1 MTGEQI
7 AALVGAVVMCLGNVS
22 GLIVVWKKLA
32 EQKLDRAL
40 TKEARDAD
48 SQFLHN
54 DNQELHDAVQ
64 KAVWDIQL
72 LKDNAQHRD
81 TLIEDLQK
89 QINALNSTLAVTN
102 TQLHTLVDAIRELK
116 EK

>member
-1 MTGEQI
+1 MTTEQI
-7 AALVGAVVMCLGNVS
+7 AAVVGAVLLCLGN
-22 GLIVVWKKLA
+22 LA
-32 EQKLDRAL
+32 AWIKTATDVAKQKADRIL
-40 TKEARDAD
+40 TKETRDAD
-48 SQFLHN
+48 S
-54 DNQELHDAVQ
+54 QELHDAVQ

-102 TQLHTLVDAIRELK
+102 TQLHTLVDVIKELK
-116 EK
+116 DK

>member
-7 AALVGAVVMCLGNVS
+7 AAVVGAVVLCLGN
-22 GLIVVWKKLA
+22 LA
-32 EQKLDRAL
+32 AWLKTASDVAKQKADRLL
-40 TKEARDAD
+40 TKETRDAD
-48 SQFLHN
+48 SQA
-54 DNQELHDAVQ
+54 LHDAVQ

-102 TQLHTLVDAIRELK
+102 VQLNTLVEAIKDLK

>member
-7 AALVGAVVMCLGNVS
+7 AAVVGAVVLCLGN
-22 GLIVVWKKLA
+22 LA
-32 EQKLDRAL
+32 AWLKTASDVAKQKADRLL
-40 TKEARDAD
+40 TKQNRDAD
-48 SQFLHN
+48 SQ
-54 DNQELHDAVQ
+54 ELHDDVQ
-64 KAVWDIQL
+64 KAVWDIKL

>member
-1 MTGEQI
+1 MTTEQI
-7 AALVGAVVMCLGNVS
+7 AAVVGAVLLCLGN
-22 GLIVVWKKLA
+22 LA
-32 EQKLDRAL
+32 AWLKTASEVAKQKADRLL
-40 TKEARDAD
+40 TKETRDAD
-48 SQFLHN
+48 S
-54 DNQELHDAVQ
+54 QELHDAVQ

-116 EK
+116 EHGK

>member
-7 AALVGAVVMCLGNVS
+7 AAVVGAVVLCLGN
-22 GLIVVWKKLA
+22 LA
-32 EQKLDRAL
+32 AWLKTASEVAKQKADRLL
-40 TKEARDAD
+40 TKETRDAD
-48 SQFLHN
+48 S
-54 DNQELHDAVQ
+54 QELHDAVQ

-89 QINALNSTLAVTN
+89 QINTLNSTLAVTN
-102 TQLHTLVDAIRELK
+102 VQLNTLVDAIKDLK